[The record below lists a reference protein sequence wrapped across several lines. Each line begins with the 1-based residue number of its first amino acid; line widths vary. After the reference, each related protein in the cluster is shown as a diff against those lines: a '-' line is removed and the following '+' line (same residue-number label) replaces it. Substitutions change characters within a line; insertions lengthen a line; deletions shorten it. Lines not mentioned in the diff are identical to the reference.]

1 MASDLIL
8 QYLHMPYKMDA
19 RAYIIISLSEY
30 HQDDTPINN
39 RLNSNDIGDARAG
52 VVLDLLLQEM
62 NVI

>member
-1 MASDLIL
+1 
-8 QYLHMPYKMDA
+8 MPNKMDA

-30 HQDDTPINN
+30 HQADTPINN
-39 RLNSNDIGDARAG
+39 RLNSKDIGDARAG